1 MYDRYDLNSIVLAGS
16 LSPLRGSFE
25 DSAVDAIH
33 AEAIRSALNEV
44 ASSSG
49 KNSQL
54 SGGWTSSDDEADPMD
69 QDGGGSKS
77 VPLLLL
83 SWTLPFLGT

>member
-1 MYDRYDLNSIVLAGS
+1 M
-16 LSPLRGSFE
+16 
-25 DSAVDAIH
+25 H

-83 SWTLPFLGT
+83 SWTFTFLGVHKTGTSHFFTNSTLA